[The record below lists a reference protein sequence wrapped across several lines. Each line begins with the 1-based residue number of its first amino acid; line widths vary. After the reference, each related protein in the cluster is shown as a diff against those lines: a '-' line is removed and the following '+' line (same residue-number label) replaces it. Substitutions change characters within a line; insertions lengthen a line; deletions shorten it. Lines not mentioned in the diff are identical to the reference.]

1 MAEPLTADQ
10 IVEKA
15 ASEVEAERLKAEAE
29 AGGGGGGESEGDK
42 PKPKE
47 PAAEDFSDDDL
58 DPEKIEAGMTAK
70 TLALDNAGLLKR
82 FKKVHATAKEL
93 KAWRAERE
101 PKLPGYEQQA
111 KAVDRMLQGLAK
123 LRPKDAPD
131 KQTPL
136 EDLLENLLEEK
147 GTPNWKAAN
156 EFISQILAAVEGQQ
170 AGGENKAGALD
181 GETPVMRQMRERLER
196 VERDRETEKL
206 DATQR
211 QAQAE
216 LDNKMA
222 TAFSSIPKE
231 LDKIEEFKG
240 LPWKDKVFKKEFDDE
255 MDDKILAWSSRNE
268 DKLKA
273 GEFPPVVEI
282 AKQVA
287 KIYFRGGSDV
297 LKRQVEGKPRTAG
310 LNRGNGPSGEK
321 PRELPKLGD
330 RDDENRYLDELVSDL
345 KS

>member
-1 MAEPLTADQ
+1 MDALTADQ
-10 IVEKA
+10 IADKA
-15 ASEVEAERLKAEAE
+15 AEETKAELEAAGG
-29 AGGGGGGESEGDK
+29 AGGGEGEAEK

-47 PAAEDFSDDDL
+47 TPADEFSDDDL
-58 DPEKIEAGMTAK
+58 DPEKIEAGLTAK

-82 FKKVHATAKEL
+82 FKKVHGSLKEL

-131 KQTPL
+131 KQTPI
-136 EDLLENLLEEK
+136 EDLLEALLEEK

-156 EFISQILAAVEGQQ
+156 EFISQILASLEGEQ
-170 AGGENKAGALD
+170 AGGGASQ
-181 GETPVMRQMRERLER
+181 GNETPAQKQMRERLER
-196 VERDRETEKL
+196 LERERESEKL
-206 DATQR
+206 DAVQR
-211 QAQAE
+211 EAQAQ
-216 LDNKMA
+216 LDTKMA
-222 TAFSSIPKE
+222 QAFSSIPKE
-231 LDKIEEFKG
+231 LDKVEEFKG
-240 LPWKDKVFKKEFDDE
+240 LPWKNKEWKKEFDDE

-287 KIYFRGGSDV
+287 KIYLRGGSDV
-297 LKRQVEGKPRTAG
+297 LKRQVEGKPKGNG
-310 LNRGNGPSGEK
+310 LSRGNGPSGEGQRK
-321 PRELPKLGD
+321 LPKPND
-330 RDDENRYLDELVSDL
+330 RDSEDAYLDALVSDIAE
-345 KS
+345 